1 VSGSLRDARS
11 NGAWR
16 WAAAGAAALTL
27 FAILFTAG
35 VALGA
40 WPQLPAGAFWGWDLW
55 VGLAGGLIVLA
66 DLLRGFKVES

>member
-1 VSGSLRDARS
+1 VTGSLRDARS

-16 WAAAGAAALTL
+16 WTAAGAAALAL

-55 VGLAGGLIVLA
+55 VGLAAGAGLLA
-66 DLLRGFKVES
+66 AWLRPGRRLE